1 MKKAHHAEMKT
12 AFIVGNGT
20 SRSPIDL
27 SCLKGEGSIIGCNA
41 LYRDFPEYDY
51 LVAIDDG
58 MIEEL
63 SRECSLDLP
72 DGTPTANLGKRI
84 HLTPGVCKRI
94 GKCFDTWRE
103 DWSKEEGVVVMSEE
117 MGEEMGGV
125 ANTVGDEDD
134 GESEGEEVEDDD
146 DEWDED

>member
-1 MKKAHHAEMKT
+1 MTFYGRDWWHHTEVKPNAEDGRECVSIT
-12 AFIVGNGT
+12 GT
-20 SRSPIDL
+20 LTD
-27 SCLKGEGSIIGCNA
+27 ENN
-41 LYRDFPEYDY
+41 Y
-51 LVAIDDG
+51 DG